1 MMKKILLLMGIFYIG
16 ITYVYGQVGINTQNP
31 QGVLHIDSKGDTS
44 LSTNTD
50 DDIVVD
56 NNGNMGIGTIAP
68 QAKLDILG
76 KIRINDGTQEDGY
89 VLTSD
94 ADGLASWKRITS
106 PVYLALDNLSHAGID
121 ISMTAAN
128 NSEIGGE
135 KWFCTNSFIKVE
147 HGKQLIA
154 ASLYSTTNWPN
165 IPTGYYYVSYAL
177 STSSTYFIEP
187 NYLGVGGRRVL
198 AYTNFPNFSVSNTGY
213 WAVEVGAG
221 SSQDLYLWVKVG
233 FSTFINDSNAKFNQ
247 LGAIG
252 WYENTIS
259 IYPLNNNF

>member
-1 MMKKILLLMGIFYIG
+1 MKKKFYLLIGISSVGILLHA
-16 ITYVYGQVGINTQNP
+16 QVGINTQNP
-31 QGVLHIDSKGDTS
+31 QGILHIDSKGDTS

-50 DDIVVD
+50 DDIIVD
-56 NNGNMGIGTIAP
+56 SNGNMGIGTIAP

-94 ADGLASWKRITS
+94 ANGLASWKRITS
-106 PVYLALDNLSHAGID
+106 PAYLALDNLSSGINLSM
-121 ISMTAAN
+121 ISAN
-128 NSEIGGE
+128 NSEVGGD

-147 HGKQLIA
+147 PGKQLIA
-154 ASLYSTTNWPN
+154 ASLYSSTTGSNVL
-165 IPTGYYYVSYAL
+165 IGYYYVSYAL

-187 NYLGVGGRRVL
+187 TYLGVGGRRIL
-198 AYTNFPNFSVSNTGY
+198 AYTNFPNFSVSTTGY
-213 WAVEVGAG
+213 WAVDVTGG
-221 SSQDLYLWVKVG
+221 SSQDLYLWVRVG
-233 FSTFINDSNAKFNQ
+233 FSTFINDSNAKFDQ
-247 LGAIG
+247 LGAIA